1 VNAPRKP
8 ATRID
13 EHGRRQVAPT
23 WESLVERQLR
33 EAMEDGRFDDL
44 PYQGERIP
52 FEDDAYAGD
61 RAMAFHVL
69 RSANVAPPWIE
80 ADKEVRT
87 LLALRDG
94 IVARAAA
101 RTGRSAHAERRDRT
115 ELEALV
121 VEINAAIA
129 RLNAEAPTDRQH
141 RRPLSLA
148 GELARLDAAVGVP
161 AAHRG

>member
-13 EHGRRQVAPT
+13 EHGRRQVAP
-23 WESLVERQLR
+23 
-33 EAMEDGRFDDL
+33 
-44 PYQGERIP
+44 
-52 FEDDAYAGD
+52 
-61 RAMAFHVL
+61 
-69 RSANVAPPWIE
+69 PWVE

-87 LLALRDG
+87 LLGLRDG

-101 RTGRSAHAERRDRT
+101 RTGRSAHAERRDRS

-121 VEINAAIA
+121 VEITAATA
-129 RLNAEAPTDRQH
+129 RLNAGAPTDRQH

-148 GELARLDAAVGVP
+148 GELARLDAAAGDS